1 MLMVIWPLVFASL
14 PLNLTLSSDIILQW
28 SAGPHLIVGNR
39 YVCPVTSSTLPYMR
53 STLPGSPTRP
63 PQQVRGIRQF
73 EWSNKTEWDNEK
85 LGRFCLF
92 YESSQLRTSVQIG
105 PLLLL
110 WLIFIFVLFLEGLAP
125 SFLTSFQLLFQLL
138 INSFQVSFTWNET
151 SDKR

>member
-1 MLMVIWPLVFASL
+1 MLMVIWPFVFAFL
-14 PLNLTLSSDIILQW
+14 PLNLMLSSEIILQW
-28 SAGPHLIVGNR
+28 CAGPHLTVGNR
-39 YVCPVTSSTLPYMR
+39 SVCSPTSSTLPYMR

-73 EWSNKTEWDNEK
+73 ERSNETERDNEK
-85 LGRFCLF
+85 SGRFCLL

-125 SFLTSFQLLFQLL
+125 FLDFFF
-138 INSFQVSFTWNET
+138 NC
-151 SDKR
+151 